1 MNDLSDVI
9 YSNQENTTVTFAES
23 IKLPTDIIVHGVS
36 MKQTILDVLN
46 ECDFD
51 ECDKE
56 SLAEDIKLALA
67 VKLKMF
73 QGKL

>member
-1 MNDLSDVI
+1 MNDLTDVI
-9 YSNQENTTVTFAES
+9 YSNQENTTVTFVES
-23 IKLPTDIIVHGVS
+23 IKLPTDIIVQGVS

-51 ECDKE
+51 GCDKE

-67 VKLKMF
+67 VKLKLF
-73 QGKL
+73 QGVL